1 MLMSANPQNNSSL
14 KSLPFYH
21 LDDCTFKI
29 VLYEMS
35 NGSVNFDIERLETL
49 LFNPIDLTRCKSS
62 FNSYLDPDSNFSF
75 CPPESDYLVE
85 EEIKARILSKQHKPS
100 FSILHLNARSCLV
113 GNFDKIKML
122 LSQLNL
128 PFPIIGITETWLSD
142 LTKNSVDIAGYKFCF
157 ESSY

>member
-21 LDDCTFKI
+21 LDDCSFKI

-85 EEIKARILSKQHKPS
+85 EEINARILSKQHKPS
-100 FSILHLNARSCLV
+100 FSILHLARKTDV
-113 GNFDKIKML
+113 KPYMMMKMITK
-122 LSQLNL
+122 SGKTCYVAGDY
-128 PFPIIGITETWLSD
+128 IILISYT
-142 LTKNSVDIAGYKFCF
+142 LTQDFVDSLFSHVLI
-157 ESSY
+157 STHN